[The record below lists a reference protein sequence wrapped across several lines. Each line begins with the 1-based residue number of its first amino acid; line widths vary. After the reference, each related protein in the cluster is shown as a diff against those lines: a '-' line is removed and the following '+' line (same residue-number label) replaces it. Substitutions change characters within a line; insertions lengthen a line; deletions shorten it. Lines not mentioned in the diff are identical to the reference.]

1 MVYAVTGAT
10 GHFGTLAVEHLLQL
24 KVPASSIVAVV
35 RNEAKAS
42 HLKTLGVTVRVADYA
57 DKTALDRALKG
68 VDRLLLVSGSEP
80 GKRLPQHTAVIDAAK
95 TNGVKLIAYTSISQ
109 ADTSSNPLAP
119 EHKGTEAYLKQSG
132 VPFVFLRDNWYTENY
147 ADDVKYAKT
156 SGVIANASPTGRV
169 ASANRTEY
177 AEAAARVLIGE
188 GHAGKIYELTGPV
201 AWNFEEFAAAA
212 SEVLGTK
219 VTYHKQTADERT
231 KALIAAGL
239 PEGIAGFVLS
249 LDLGTEAGTLA
260 KATGDLEKLLGR
272 KPLTLKEGLK
282 LLLK

>member
-10 GHFGTLAVEHLLQL
+10 GHFGTLAVEHLLKL

-42 HLKTLGVTVRVADYA
+42 HLKSLGVTVRVADYTDRA
-57 DKTALDRALKG
+57 ALDRALKG
-68 VDRLLLVSGSEP
+68 VDRLLLISGSEP
-80 GKRLPQHTAVIDAAK
+80 GKRLPQHTAVIEAAQAA
-95 TNGVKLIAYTSISQ
+95 GVKLIAYTSISQ

-119 EHKGTEAYLKQSG
+119 EHKGTEAVLKKAG
-132 VPFVFLRDNWYTENY
+132 VPFVLLRNNWYTENY
-147 ADDVKYAKT
+147 ADDVKGAGA
-156 SGVIANASPTGRV
+156 SGAIANASPTGRV
-169 ASANRTEY
+169 ASASRTEY
-177 AEAAARVLIGE
+177 AEAAVRALIGE

-201 AWNFEEFAAAA
+201 AWNFEEFAATA
-212 SEVLGTK
+212 SEVLGKK
-219 VTYHKQTADERT
+219 VTYHKQTPDERKKT
-231 KALIAAGL
+231 LLSFGL
-239 PEGIAGFVLS
+239 PEGVAGFVLS

-272 KPLTLKEGLK
+272 KPLTLKEGIK